1 MISTAIQQLVNYG
14 LDTGLI
20 LPDDEIYIRNQL
32 LMTMQLD
39 DFTAPEG
46 EVCYTDLE
54 SILKTLVDDAVARGV
69 CATMDHPNQNTML
82 LPASYA
88 VISEEEMTYLDGG
101 QSIYLGSAFNHDI
114 YFNTDQF
121 ATFCQ
126 NAAINLFVLMT
137 NYSFRYIAGRVQSG
151 LSNGLSLSGTF
162 YHTWD
167 KMNTWSRIASVG
179 VAGLA
184 GVYVY
189 SQVMNVIRTVTS
201 IYDQIVN
208 PMPSFDAAQAEG
220 TAAA

>member
-1 MISTAIQQLVNYG
+1 
-14 LDTGLI
+14 
-20 LPDDEIYIRNQL
+20 
-32 LMTMQLD
+32 
-39 DFTAPEG
+39 
-46 EVCYTDLE
+46 
-54 SILKTLVDDAVARGV
+54 
-69 CATMDHPNQNTML
+69 MDHPNQTML

-184 GVYVY
+184 GIYVY
-189 SQVMNVIRTVTS
+189 SQAVNIIRTAKGNV
-201 IYDQIVN
+201 
-208 PMPSFDAAQAEG
+208 FAEWKNSD
-220 TAAA
+220 TAKLFEDHGYKNKKQSGGYFF

>member
-1 MISTAIQQLVNYG
+1 
-14 LDTGLI
+14 
-20 LPDDEIYIRNQL
+20 
-32 LMTMQLD
+32 
-39 DFTAPEG
+39 
-46 EVCYTDLE
+46 
-54 SILKTLVDDAVARGV
+54 
-69 CATMDHPNQNTML
+69 MDHLYQTTML

-167 KMNTWSRIASVG
+167 KMNGWSKLALFG
-179 VAGLA
+179 MGTLA
-184 GVYVY
+184 GYY
-189 SQVMNVIRTVTS
+189 AYGQVVSIIRTVKN
-201 IYDQIVN
+201 IYNDLVN
-208 PMPSFDAAQAEG
+208 PMPVFNNGQASD

>member
-1 MISTAIQQLVNYG
+1 
-14 LDTGLI
+14 
-20 LPDDEIYIRNQL
+20 
-32 LMTMQLD
+32 
-39 DFTAPEG
+39 
-46 EVCYTDLE
+46 
-54 SILKTLVDDAVARGV
+54 
-69 CATMDHPNQNTML
+69 MDHPNQNTML

-201 IYDQIVN
+201 LSLIHI
-208 PMPSFDAAQAEG
+208 
-220 TAAA
+220 

>member
-1 MISTAIQQLVNYG
+1 
-14 LDTGLI
+14 
-20 LPDDEIYIRNQL
+20 
-32 LMTMQLD
+32 
-39 DFTAPEG
+39 
-46 EVCYTDLE
+46 
-54 SILKTLVDDAVARGV
+54 
-69 CATMDHPNQNTML
+69 MDHPNQNTML

-167 KMNTWSRIASVG
+167 KMNGWSKLALFGIG
-179 VAGLA
+179 TLA
-184 GVYVY
+184 GYY
-189 SQVMNVIRTVTS
+189 AYGQVVSIIRTVKN
-201 IYDQIVN
+201 IYNDLVN
-208 PMPSFDAAQAEG
+208 PMPVFNNGQASD

>member
-1 MISTAIQQLVNYG
+1 
-14 LDTGLI
+14 
-20 LPDDEIYIRNQL
+20 
-32 LMTMQLD
+32 
-39 DFTAPEG
+39 
-46 EVCYTDLE
+46 
-54 SILKTLVDDAVARGV
+54 
-69 CATMDHPNQNTML
+69 MDHPNQNTML

-189 SQVMNVIRTVTS
+189 SQTVDGDGRNGDARRHL
-201 IYDQIVN
+201 YDGQQRIH
-208 PMPSFDAAQAEG
+208 ALE
-220 TAAA
+220 AAAFQGDADDRQRRIAGNDTGQMSSHTGTDDKGTDAPFFGCRNEFPDSSRRAVGRR

>member
-1 MISTAIQQLVNYG
+1 
-14 LDTGLI
+14 
-20 LPDDEIYIRNQL
+20 
-32 LMTMQLD
+32 
-39 DFTAPEG
+39 
-46 EVCYTDLE
+46 
-54 SILKTLVDDAVARGV
+54 
-69 CATMDHPNQNTML
+69 MDHPNQNTML

-189 SQVMNVIRTVTS
+189 SQVMNVIHFCFRRR
-201 IYDQIVN
+201 
-208 PMPSFDAAQAEG
+208 AAQHFRRR
-220 TAAA
+220 AAGRCVGSFLQQSASGRSFL

>member
-1 MISTAIQQLVNYG
+1 MPLS
-14 LDTGLI
+14 
-20 LPDDEIYIRNQL
+20 P
-32 LMTMQLD
+32 
-39 DFTAPEG
+39 
-46 EVCYTDLE
+46 
-54 SILKTLVDDAVARGV
+54 
-69 CATMDHPNQNTML
+69 
-82 LPASYA
+82 
-88 VISEEEMTYLDGG
+88 EEEMTYLDGG

-126 NAAINLFVLMT
+126 NAAINLFVLMS

-208 PMPSFDAAQAEG
+208 PMPSFLCRSGRGNRCRPVRPDSRNDLVRKELSP
-220 TAAA
+220 

>member
-1 MISTAIQQLVNYG
+1 
-14 LDTGLI
+14 
-20 LPDDEIYIRNQL
+20 
-32 LMTMQLD
+32 
-39 DFTAPEG
+39 
-46 EVCYTDLE
+46 
-54 SILKTLVDDAVARGV
+54 
-69 CATMDHPNQNTML
+69 MDHPNQNTML

-114 YFNTDQF
+114 YSTPISLLHS
-121 ATFCQ
+121 Q

-208 PMPSFDAAQAEG
+208 PMPSFDAAQARKRCRLSLIPFPERSCQKG
-220 TAAA
+220 AFSMKNLQMPHSYISVSEEELQQYFRRRAAGRCAGSFLQQSASGRSFL

>member
-1 MISTAIQQLVNYG
+1 
-14 LDTGLI
+14 
-20 LPDDEIYIRNQL
+20 
-32 LMTMQLD
+32 
-39 DFTAPEG
+39 
-46 EVCYTDLE
+46 
-54 SILKTLVDDAVARGV
+54 
-69 CATMDHPNQNTML
+69 MDHPNQNTML

-167 KMNTWSRIASVG
+167 KMNGWSKLALFG
-179 VAGLA
+179 MGTLA
-184 GVYVY
+184 GYY
-189 SQVMNVIRTVTS
+189 AYGQVVSIIRTVKNL
-201 IYDQIVN
+201 YNDLVN
-208 PMPSFDAAQAEG
+208 PMPAFNNGQASD

>member
-1 MISTAIQQLVNYG
+1 
-14 LDTGLI
+14 
-20 LPDDEIYIRNQL
+20 
-32 LMTMQLD
+32 
-39 DFTAPEG
+39 
-46 EVCYTDLE
+46 
-54 SILKTLVDDAVARGV
+54 
-69 CATMDHPNQNTML
+69 MDHPNQNTML

-208 PMPSFDAAQAEG
+208 EYNDGFSYGNWGGFNLLVGQLSVLHSLQTDIAEG
-220 TAAA
+220 DGGTAESGTLSVPSPFPA

>member
-1 MISTAIQQLVNYG
+1 
-14 LDTGLI
+14 
-20 LPDDEIYIRNQL
+20 
-32 LMTMQLD
+32 
-39 DFTAPEG
+39 
-46 EVCYTDLE
+46 
-54 SILKTLVDDAVARGV
+54 
-69 CATMDHPNQNTML
+69 MDHPNQNTML

-184 GVYVY
+184 DACDFLPAAYRIAHLG
-189 SQVMNVIRTVTS
+189 R
-201 IYDQIVN
+201 
-208 PMPSFDAAQAEG
+208 DAAAVRVKRG
-220 TAAA
+220 KAVVVVYN

>member
-1 MISTAIQQLVNYG
+1 
-14 LDTGLI
+14 
-20 LPDDEIYIRNQL
+20 
-32 LMTMQLD
+32 
-39 DFTAPEG
+39 
-46 EVCYTDLE
+46 
-54 SILKTLVDDAVARGV
+54 
-69 CATMDHPNQNTML
+69 MDHPNQNTML

-167 KMNTWSRIASVG
+167 KMNTWSR
-179 VAGLA
+179 
-184 GVYVY
+184 VYVY

-208 PMPSFDAAQAEG
+208 PMPSFDAAQAEE

>member
-1 MISTAIQQLVNYG
+1 
-14 LDTGLI
+14 
-20 LPDDEIYIRNQL
+20 
-32 LMTMQLD
+32 
-39 DFTAPEG
+39 
-46 EVCYTDLE
+46 
-54 SILKTLVDDAVARGV
+54 
-69 CATMDHPNQNTML
+69 MDHPNQNTML

-126 NAAINLFVLMT
+126 NAAINLFVLMS

-167 KMNTWSRIASVG
+167 KMNGWSKLALFG
-179 VAGLA
+179 MGTLA
-184 GVYVY
+184 GYY
-189 SQVMNVIRTVTS
+189 AYGQVVSIIRTVKNL
-201 IYDQIVN
+201 YNDLVN
-208 PMPSFDAAQAEG
+208 PMPAFNNGQASD